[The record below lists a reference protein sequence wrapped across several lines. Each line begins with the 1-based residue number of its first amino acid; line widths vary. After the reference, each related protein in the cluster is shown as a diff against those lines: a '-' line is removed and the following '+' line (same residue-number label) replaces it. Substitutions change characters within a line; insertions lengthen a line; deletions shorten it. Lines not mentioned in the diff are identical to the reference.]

1 MTLDL
6 VPFGF
11 TPTESRAYAALLT
24 RGPTS
29 AYELSKTLGVARAN
43 TYQALNGLVTKHAAK
58 MVSREPQVFKPIA
71 PAALVAS
78 VATQQAAKLDA
89 LHEQLLGLDAAGH
102 PSTVEFAGHRA
113 FGELVLRTA
122 VRAETVSCVSP
133 ADSLNSLTPVWRKRA
148 ADGADTDLWVVP
160 SDDSTEP
167 DSPLQIAGRVDAD
180 SVVGLFGAIVALVW
194 TPDAIIVGR
203 YGPDR
208 HLGGYWSGHPLWIGC
223 AWGCIKSLTA

>member
-11 TPTESRAYAALLT
+11 TPTESRAYAALLS

-29 AYELSKTLGVARAN
+29 AYELSKQLGVARAN
-43 TYQALNGLVTKHAAK
+43 TYQALNGLVTKNAAK

-89 LHEQLLGLDAAGH
+89 LHEQLRGLDAAGH
-102 PSTVEFAGHRA
+102 PSTVEFSGHRA
-113 FGELVLRTA
+113 FGELVLRTT
-122 VRAETVSCVSP
+122 VRAERVSCVAP
-133 ADSLNSLTPVWRKRA
+133 AGSLNSLTPVWRKRA
-148 ADGADTDLWVVP
+148 ADGAETDLWVVQ
-160 SDDSTEP
+160 SDDSAEP
-167 DSPLQIAGRVDAD
+167 DRSLRIAGRVEAE
-180 SVVGLFGAIVALVW
+180 SMIGLFGAIAALVW
-194 TPDAIIVGR
+194 TPDAAIVGK
-203 YGPDR
+203 YEPDQR
-208 HLGGYWSGHPLWIGC
+208 LNGYWSGHPLWIGC